1 MYALKD
7 LKLPNENQGT
17 TGFATIALI
26 LEDMIMYINNYVA
39 GFIIILQIKH
49 NILMVIH
56 IIYLISL
63 WTDPRRSS
71 RSLRAVMLVLVFW
84 NSWE

>member
-49 NILMVIH
+49 NISMVIH
-56 IIYLISL
+56 IYLISL

-71 RSLRAVMLVLVFW
+71 RSLKAVMLVLVFW

>member
-7 LKLPNENQGT
+7 LKLLNENQGT
-17 TGFATIALI
+17 TGFAAIALI

-56 IIYLISL
+56 IYLISL

-71 RSLRAVMLVLVFW
+71 RSLKAVMLVLVFW

>member
-49 NILMVIH
+49 KSMVIH
-56 IIYLISL
+56 IYLISL

-71 RSLRAVMLVLVFW
+71 RSLKAVMLVLVFW